1 MRSVDC
7 DELGEVGEIAVEPG
21 DLELGGK
28 FFFFFCGKAEEGE
41 RTRERRST
49 RERVSVFFRSIVILL
64 LPQSLSLSLF
74 HLLFHYHPARS
85 EAVEA
90 QQTQPSRFADDRG
103 GRGRHHRRGARKHK
117 FNLVEVFCLFIFS
130 KVFFSFFFLTK

>member
-21 DLELGGK
+21 DFELGGE
-28 FFFFFCGKAEEGE
+28 FFFFVGK
-41 RTRERRST
+41 RRRVRERESVGQ
-49 RERVSVFFRSIVILL
+49 RENGSPSFSVQSLSFF
-64 LPQSLSLSLF
+64 SLSLSLSLSLP